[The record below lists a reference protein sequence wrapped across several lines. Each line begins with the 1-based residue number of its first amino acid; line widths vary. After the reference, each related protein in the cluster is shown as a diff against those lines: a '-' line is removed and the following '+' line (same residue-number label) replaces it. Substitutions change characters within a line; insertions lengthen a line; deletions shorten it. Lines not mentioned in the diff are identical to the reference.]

1 MPAEPNLAE
10 QCVRQP
16 DTGTPPT
23 ESGTATMRTQKIH
36 RTLLMIMSKPRTASP
51 LARPEKGRLCAH
63 GEGQV
68 EASG

>member
-1 MPAEPNLAE
+1 
-10 QCVRQP
+10 
-16 DTGTPPT
+16 
-23 ESGTATMRTQKIH
+23 MRTQKIH